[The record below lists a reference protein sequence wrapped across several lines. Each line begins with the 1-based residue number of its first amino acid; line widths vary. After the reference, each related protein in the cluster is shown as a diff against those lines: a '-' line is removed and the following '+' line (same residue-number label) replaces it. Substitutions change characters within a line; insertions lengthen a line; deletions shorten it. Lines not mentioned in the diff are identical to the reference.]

1 MFHLF
6 GKKGAALE
14 ARLADYQRK
23 QNWAGLAKAC
33 YQLGAEA
40 MDKGNSNRALLWL
53 GRANTIYSA
62 EDGIYE
68 QVREKLI
75 DDCSDRLVHLE
86 GEHILYND
94 VPAKVGEMA
103 EPLGDVKVRVWGLLS
118 LARLVKLG
126 EKLAAL
132 PGCEIF
138 GKLGWAVDALLG
150 SLQEP
155 LTVKEAEELQELCSA
170 FYTFGDSPE
179 FWGLGSGIIVPGGSP
194 FQVFD
199 LNGMMGVHL
208 ELEAYLDSHL
218 KMVCAREQGEE
229 LPVPETGII
238 VGALLPDYYIR
249 TGAGRLEE
257 IPQIKDE
264 LERIWSDY
272 EFVCSDITWELIAQR
287 IDVYRELD
295 VLK

>member
-23 QNWAGLAKAC
+23 QDWAGLAKAC

-40 MDKGNSNRALLWL
+40 MDKGNPNRALLWL
-53 GRANTIYSA
+53 GRADTIYSS
-62 EDGIYE
+62 EETVIE
-68 QVREKLI
+68 QVAEKLM
-75 DDCSDRLVHLE
+75 DDCSDRLGHLE

-103 EPLGDVKVRVWGLLS
+103 ETLGDVKVRVWGLLS

-132 PGCEIF
+132 PGCEMF
-138 GKLGWAVDALLG
+138 GKMNWVVDTVLK

-155 LTVKEAEELQELCSA
+155 LAEKDFEEMQDLCDA
-170 FYTFGDSPE
+170 LYAFGDSPE
-179 FWGLGSGIIVPGGSP
+179 FWGLGSEMPVPVGAP

-208 ELEAYLDSHL
+208 EMEAYLDGHL
-218 KMVCAREQGEE
+218 KMLCAREQGEE
-229 LPVPETGII
+229 LPAPETGII
-238 VGALLPDYYIR
+238 VGALLPDYYVR
-249 TGAGRLEE
+249 TGAGSLEE
-257 IPQIKDE
+257 VPQIKDE

-272 EFVCSDITWELIAQR
+272 EFVSSDITWELTAQR
-287 IDVYRELD
+287 IDAYRELD
-295 VLK
+295 VLR